1 MGGKY
6 PNQAFTAFI
15 PFANAR
21 SFLTRNNPRFT
32 DRIRSL
38 LKTHA
43 NSKRLGVI
51 SFMGVPGKNEPWIF
65 FKVIVKNDTIIRV
78 PISGNF
84 GVTDPKAQPTAQML
98 SFLGNNNVDPAPIP
112 NAGAVSAG
120 FGVGTALLFRQD
132 VASHLDDNLF
142 PNAPDPARK
151 LKLRDVA
158 DFIANPAFRNT
169 ANTDCVSRH
178 TETTRCSAIPGL
190 VAPEGIAF
198 KHPAGISKVS
208 AAVLPKD
215 KWNVR
220 AFGWGFNFFTDR
232 GFKPTVT
239 QRAANEAESAALI
252 NSEFIEFKPP
262 VPQPVAISK
271 PAVTEP
277 NLAR

>member
-6 PNQAFTAFI
+6 PNQAFTAFN
-15 PFANAR
+15 PFASAR

-51 SFMGVPGKNEPWIF
+51 SFMDVPGKNEPWIF
-65 FKVIVKNDTIIRV
+65 FKVIVKNGTIIRV

-98 SFLGNNNVDPAPIP
+98 SFHGNNNVDPAPIP
-112 NAGAVSAG
+112 NAGTVSAG

-142 PNAPDPARK
+142 PNAPDPA
-151 LKLRDVA
+151 
-158 DFIANPAFRNT
+158 
-169 ANTDCVSRH
+169 
-178 TETTRCSAIPGL
+178 G
-190 VAPEGIAF
+190 APEGIAF

-208 AAVLPKD
+208 RAVLPKD

-239 QRAANEAESAALI
+239 QRAANEAAESAALI
-252 NSEFIEFKPP
+252 NSEFIEFKPK